1 MINYICCIYYN
12 VQTEDDQKLK
22 VEDNNDDEHTDSIFN
37 KEDPM
42 NNDEIDQEKPVNV
55 EGVKISNESKT
66 NLRNYLFF
74 LLKRKFVT
82 DLIYLRIIIFRI

>member
-1 MINYICCIYYN
+1 
-12 VQTEDDQKLK
+12 
-22 VEDNNDDEHTDSIFN
+22 
-37 KEDPM
+37 M